1 MKKRW
6 AIRRTIRRST
16 IRLCRWAV
24 VVRCRGGLP
33 CPDKATGDRR
43 QATRRQDRQLEAT
56 SKWSSGSRLLP
67 EATIAITPPTPPTP
81 PHTTHTTHNT
91 THQAGPEKA
100 TQDGAC
106 LAEEFCLHRTH
117 GVASSSKTYM
127 QPDKVTVTD
136 ARHPAGR
143 PDETVQRPWPDSTS
157 AGGTRTS
164 HQISLL
170 AGASVLPCFRASGLP
185 CFP

>member
-1 MKKRW
+1 MCEQ
-6 AIRRTIRRST
+6 TIEEKVGDKTDDRRST

-100 TQDGAC
+100 TAQTE
-106 LAEEFCLHRTH
+106 LALQR
-117 GVASSSKTYM
+117 SSVCIEPM
-127 QPDKVTVTD
+127 AWLPRP
-136 ARHPAGR
+136 RHTCSPTRSQSRMHDIQPAGQMR
-143 PDETVQRPWPDSTS
+143 QCNARGLIQPVLAVQEHLIR
-157 AGGTRTS
+157 
-164 HQISLL
+164 
-170 AGASVLPCFRASGLP
+170 
-185 CFP
+185 